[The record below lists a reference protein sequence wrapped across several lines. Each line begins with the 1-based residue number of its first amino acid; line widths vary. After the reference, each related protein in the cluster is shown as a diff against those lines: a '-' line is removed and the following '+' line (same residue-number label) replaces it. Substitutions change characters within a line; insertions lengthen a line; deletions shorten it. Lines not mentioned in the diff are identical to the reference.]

1 MENNNQFNDL
11 EGSKAIEEFWIK
23 NRLPKEVESLPYD
36 ILTPS
41 EQAIIDKVRNGEDL
55 TEDEVSKIKQL
66 RIDYD
71 EPLRKYNANEIIK
84 SNEIL
89 NETLGTEQELLEFV
103 YNKEPP
109 VIKIQLPINGVY
121 KQFNF
126 TVKPLDDSNAVKFI
140 DPHLDIFK
148 DLSDEEK
155 KIFNKNQ
162 NNQQLNSK
170 EEKVLKHIQNKI
182 NENQSRSQM
191 ENITELLATQVEE
204 PKSLS
209 VEEKKLFWSNF
220 NFVARVQIYSK
231 VLEKLGLTEEFN
243 NRLFLDE

>member
-1 MENNNQFNDL
+1 MENNNQS
-11 EGSKAIEEFWIK
+11 ESAKAIEEFWIK
-23 NRLPKEVESLPYD
+23 NRLPKEVETLPYEV
-36 ILTPS
+36 LSPS
-41 EQAIIDKVRNGEDL
+41 EQAIIDKVKNGEEL
-55 TEDEVSKIKQL
+55 TDEEVRVIKQL

-109 VIKIQLPINGVY
+109 VIKVQLPINGVY

-140 DPHLDIFK
+140 EPHVDIFK
-148 DLSDEEK
+148 DLSDEER
-155 KIFNKNQ
+155 KIYNKNQ
-162 NNQQLNSK
+162 NNQELNSK
-170 EEKVLKHIQNKI
+170 EEKVLQHIQNKI
-182 NENQSRSQM
+182 NENQSRSQI
-191 ENITELLATQVEE
+191 ENITELLASQVEE
-204 PKSLS
+204 PVSLS
-209 VEEKKLFWSNF
+209 FEEKKAFWSRF

-231 VLEKLGLTEEFN
+231 VLDKLGLTEEFN
-243 NRLFLDE
+243 DRLFLDE

>member
-1 MENNNQFNDL
+1 MENNNQNN

-36 ILTPS
+36 LLS
-41 EQAIIDKVRNGEDL
+41 GKEQYIIDKVRNGEEL
-55 TEDEVSKIKQL
+55 TDDEVSTIKKL
-66 RIDYD
+66 RIEYD
-71 EPLRKYNANEIIK
+71 EPLKKYNAEEIIK

-109 VIKIQLPINGVY
+109 IIKIQLPINGVY

-126 TVKPLDDSNAVKFI
+126 TVKPLDDSNAVKLLE
-140 DPHLDIFK
+140 PHVDIFK

-155 KIFNKNQ
+155 KIYKKNQ
-162 NNQQLNSK
+162 DNQGLNSK
-170 EEKVLKHIQNKI
+170 EEKVLKHIEDKI
-182 NENQSRSQM
+182 SKNQSRSQM
-191 ENITELLATQVEE
+191 ENITELLASQVEE
-204 PKSLS
+204 PVSLS
-209 VEEKKLFWSNF
+209 FEEKIVFWNNF

-243 NRLFLDE
+243 DRLFLDV

>member
-1 MENNNQFNDL
+1 MENNNQQK
-11 EGSKAIEEFWIK
+11 EGNKAIEEFWIK

-36 ILTPS
+36 LLTPN
-41 EQAIIDKVRNGEDL
+41 EQHIIDKVKNGDDL
-55 TEDEVSKIKQL
+55 TDEEIAIIKKL
-66 RIDYD
+66 RIDYE
-71 EPLRKYNANEIIK
+71 EPLKKYNAVEIIK

-109 VIKIQLPINGVY
+109 VIKIQLPINGMY

-140 DPHLDIFK
+140 EPHVDIFK
-148 DLSDEEK
+148 DLSDEER
-155 KIFNKNQ
+155 KIYKKNQ
-162 NNQQLNSK
+162 DNQELNSK
-170 EEKVLKHIQNKI
+170 EEKVLQHIQEKI
-182 NENQSRSQM
+182 NQNQSRSQI
-191 ENITELLATQVEE
+191 ENITELLAAQVEE

-209 VEEKKLFWSNF
+209 IEEKKEFWANF

-243 NRLFLDE
+243 NKLFLDE

>member
-1 MENNNQFNDL
+1 MENNNQIN
-11 EGSKAIEEFWIK
+11 ESSKAIEEFWIK
-23 NRLPKEVESLPYD
+23 NRLPKEVETLPYE
-36 ILTPS
+36 ILSPS
-41 EQAIIDKVRNGEDL
+41 EQRIIDKVRNGEEL
-55 TEDEVSKIKQL
+55 SEEEVSVIKQL

-71 EPLRKYNANEIIK
+71 EPLKKYNANEIIK

-126 TVKPLDDSNAVKFI
+126 TIKPLDDSNAVKFI
-140 DPHLDIFK
+140 EPHIDIFK
-148 DLSDEEK
+148 DLSDEER
-155 KIFNKNQ
+155 KIYNKNQ
-162 NNQQLNSK
+162 NNQELNSK
-170 EEKVLKHIQNKI
+170 EEKVLEHIQNKI

-191 ENITELLATQVEE
+191 ENITELLASQLEE
-204 PKSLS
+204 PVSLS
-209 VEEKKLFWSNF
+209 FEEKKLFWSNF

-231 VLEKLGLTEEFN
+231 VLDKLGLTEEFN
-243 NRLFLDE
+243 ERLFLDE

>member
-1 MENNNQFNDL
+1 MENNNIN

-36 ILTPS
+36 LLTPN
-41 EQAIIDKVRNGEDL
+41 EQEIIDKVKNGDDL
-55 TEDEVSKIKQL
+55 TDDEIKIIKKL

-71 EPLRKYNANEIIK
+71 EPLKKYNANEIIK
-84 SNEIL
+84 SNEML

-126 TVKPLDDSNAVKFI
+126 TVKPLDDSNAVKFLE
-140 DPHLDIFK
+140 PHVDIFK
-148 DLSDEEK
+148 DLSDEER
-155 KIFNKNQ
+155 KIYKKNQ
-162 NNQQLNSK
+162 DDQELNIK
-170 EEKVLKHIQNKI
+170 EQKVLQHIQDKI
-182 NENQSRSQM
+182 NQNQSRSQI
-191 ENITELLATQVEE
+191 ENITELLASQIEE
-204 PKSLS
+204 PTSLS
-209 VEEKKLFWSNF
+209 FEEKKVFWSNF

-243 NRLFLDE
+243 DKLFLTE

>member
-1 MENNNQFNDL
+1 MENNNQN
-11 EGSKAIEEFWIK
+11 ESSKAIEEFWIK

-36 ILTPS
+36 LLTPK
-41 EQAIIDKVRNGEDL
+41 EQEIIDKVKNGDDL
-55 TEDEVSKIKQL
+55 TDEEISIVKKL

-71 EPLRKYNANEIIK
+71 EPLRKYNATEIIK

-109 VIKIQLPINGVY
+109 VIKIQLPIEGVY

-126 TVKPLDDSNAVKFI
+126 TVKPLDDSNAVKFLE
-140 DPHLDIFK
+140 PHVDIFK
-148 DLSDEEK
+148 DLSDEER
-155 KIFNKNQ
+155 KIYKKNQ
-162 NNQQLNSK
+162 DNQSLNSK
-170 EEKVLKHIQNKI
+170 EEKVLQHIQDKI
-182 NENQSRSQM
+182 SQNQSRSQM
-191 ENITELLATQVEE
+191 ENITELLASQVEE
-204 PKSLS
+204 PRSLS
-209 VEEKKLFWSNF
+209 FEEKKVFWNNF

-243 NRLFLDE
+243 DRLFLDE